1 MSDHAISALRKRR
14 VEIAGQV
21 HDAEKRVTKLRSA
34 LANLDAAI
42 AILTPEHPDYVA
54 PRRGYKRTAYFRR
67 GELSR
72 LVRDALREA
81 GKPLAAGEIAAG
93 IIAAKHFP
101 DTAHLAVTK
110 MIVARLNV
118 LAGRGEI
125 AKTGKTRD
133 ARWTVPG
140 EKSGSIAR
148 PASLL

>member
-1 MSDHAISALRKRR
+1 MSDHAIAALRAKR
-14 VEIAGQV
+14 EQIAAQV
-21 HDAEKRVTKLRSA
+21 HDAEKRVTTLRRA

-54 PRRGYKRTAYFRR
+54 PRRHYRRESYFRR

-72 LVRDALREA
+72 LVREALRDA

-118 LAGRGEI
+118 LAKRGEI
-125 AKTGKTRD
+125 AKTGRTRD
-133 ARWTVPG
+133 ARWALCAATSSVPT
-140 EKSGSIAR
+140 
-148 PASLL
+148 PLF

>member
-1 MSDHAISALRKRR
+1 MSDHAIAALRQRR
-14 VEIAGQV
+14 EEIRGQV
-21 HDAEKRVTKLRSA
+21 HDAEKRVTKLRAA

-54 PRRGYKRTAYFRR
+54 PRRHYRRESYFRR

-72 LVRDALREA
+72 LVREALRDA

-93 IIAAKHFP
+93 IIAAKRFP
-101 DTAHLAVTK
+101 DAAHLAVTK

-118 LAGRGEI
+118 LAGRGDI

-133 ARWTVPG
+133 ARWTVAAG
-140 EKSGSIAR
+140 T
-148 PASLL
+148 

>member
-1 MSDHAISALRKRR
+1 MSDHAVAALRKRR
-14 VEIAGQV
+14 EEIAGQV
-21 HDAEKRVTKLRSA
+21 HDAEKRVSTLRKA

-42 AILTPEHPDYVA
+42 AILTPEHANYIA
-54 PRRGYKRTAYFRR
+54 PRRHYRRECYFKR

-72 LVRDALREA
+72 LVREAIRDA
-81 GKPLAAGEIAAG
+81 GKHLAAGEIAAG

-101 DTAHLAVTK
+101 DAAHLAVTK

-133 ARWTVPG
+133 ARWLVGGWQQT
-140 EKSGSIAR
+140 
-148 PASLL
+148 

>member
-1 MSDHAISALRKRR
+1 MSDHAITALRKRHE
-14 VEIAGQV
+14 EIAGQV
-21 HDAEKRVTKLRSA
+21 HDAEKRVSNLRKA

-42 AILTPEHPDYVA
+42 AILTPEHYIA
-54 PRRGYKRTAYFRR
+54 PRRHYRRECYFKR

-72 LVRDALREA
+72 LVREAMRDA

-101 DTAHLAVTK
+101 DAAHLAVTK

-133 ARWTVPG
+133 ARWLVVEG
-140 EKSGSIAR
+140 QQS
-148 PASLL
+148 

>member
-1 MSDHAISALRKRR
+1 MSDHAITALRKRR
-14 VEIAGQV
+14 EEIRGQV
-21 HDAEKRVTKLRSA
+21 HDAEKRVTKLRAA

-54 PRRGYKRTAYFRR
+54 PRRHYRRECYFKR

-72 LVRDALREA
+72 LVREAIRDA
-81 GKPLAAGEIAAG
+81 GKPMAAGEIAAG

-110 MIVARLNV
+110 MIVARLSV

-125 AKTGKTRD
+125 AKSGKTRD
-133 ARWTVPG
+133 ARWTIAAG
-140 EKSGSIAR
+140 EGLFR
-148 PASLL
+148 VAS